1 MIRPE
6 ALLCFAVWLAY
17 GIVQMRRSHLIRASV
32 GRIPRTRR
40 VLLGAG
46 AMLGGVMLFFAFLA
60 LLPSLGLVVQ
70 GRILPGG
77 WLLAALVGLA
87 FVHAQTVGMAMLIS
101 LAYESV
107 TSEQAGTSVPKESD
121 PSDRS

>member
-1 MIRPE
+1 
-6 ALLCFAVWLAY
+6 
-17 GIVQMRRSHLIRASV
+17 
-32 GRIPRTRR
+32 
-40 VLLGAG
+40 
-46 AMLGGVMLFFAFLA
+46 MLFFAFLA